1 MKLNHMLEVEQTIH
15 DIEERANRNRLGMLV
30 TQRVAEYRAHGVK
43 KDVDTLLAVV
53 NAVLDRAAD
62 LDGGF
67 IHTEDIMNV
76 IYEAIEE
83 SKGEEEDVA
92 V

>member
-1 MKLNHMLEVEQTIH
+1 MKLTHMLEVEQTVH
-15 DIEERANRNRLGMLV
+15 EIEERNSRNRLGMLV
-30 TQRVAEYRAHGVK
+30 TQRVADYRAHGVK

-53 NAVLDRAAD
+53 NAVLDKLVDAGESVRSESV
-62 LDGGF
+62 LDA
-67 IHTEDIMNV
+67 

-83 SKGEEEDVA
+83 TKEDEDVA